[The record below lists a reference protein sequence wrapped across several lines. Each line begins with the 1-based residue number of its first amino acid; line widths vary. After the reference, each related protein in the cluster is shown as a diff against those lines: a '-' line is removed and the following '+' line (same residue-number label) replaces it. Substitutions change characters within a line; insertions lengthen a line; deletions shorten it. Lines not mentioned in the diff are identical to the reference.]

1 MRLAGSR
8 SAPAP
13 LHRLFRYR
21 PCYASCAAVNPTGDC
36 GYLEDGCDWTACYDD
51 VSYTQA
57 VLYHVLDTFCVD
69 TDRLHVTG
77 VGNGGMFIW
86 SKLMDRM
93 AATLASAGE
102 SAVHGGSGLGHLLII
117 RNCGKLSGPRL

>member
-1 MRLAGSR
+1 M
-8 SAPAP
+8 
-13 LHRLFRYR
+13 
-21 PCYASCAAVNPTGDC
+21 
-36 GYLEDGCDWTACYDD
+36 
-51 VSYTQA
+51 SYTQA

-117 RNCGKLSGPRL
+117 RNCGKLPGPRLQPDAGLSNQYHRLSRIQRQHYSDVPRS

>member
-1 MRLAGSR
+1 M
-8 SAPAP
+8 
-13 LHRLFRYR
+13 
-21 PCYASCAAVNPTGDC
+21 
-36 GYLEDGCDWTACYDD
+36 
-51 VSYTQA
+51 SYTQA

-102 SAVHGGSGLGHLLII
+102 SAVYCGSGLGDLLIHCQELWQAL
-117 RNCGKLSGPRL
+117 RPEASTRCRTLQ